1 MLEYTINYQIRT
13 QPYNK
18 SKWHTYLK
26 ERLKIM
32 TICHYL
38 FSKSAWFVFCEITM
52 IKALCHQGTKT
63 QRITKLILTTDY
75 TDYTPARHL

>member
-1 MLEYTINYQIRT
+1 MQEFTIIYQIRT

-18 SKWHTYLK
+18 SKWRTYLK
-26 ERLKIM
+26 ARLQIM

-38 FSKSAWFVFCEITM
+38 LSESAWFVFCETTM

-75 TDYTPARHL
+75 TNFFKKTL